1 MSQQPRFAVEEKYL
15 IPVCDYPANQM
26 EIPPSRMFLI
36 KKGLKAYL
44 DKMGTDA
51 KTYDASQGDGGES
64 LDGIPADILMKAAE
78 MQVKH
83 GTGYDQP
90 YGYDGFRN
98 AVANAYWKIH
108 PVTGWGA
115 NNVVAGIGGRD
126 ILLKAYDAMIYLG
139 TGRVGDVL
147 LTSAVPW
154 ISYNWGPYAMG
165 LNVLQAPGDE
175 NASWVHTEEGLEEAV
190 RYARKSGRRIAGML
204 MTSPDNP
211 TGYYYPLERQIELAH
226 KALDLGI
233 SFVLFDW
240 MYHWVSEEKPYN
252 INQVLESFSPEER
265 SRLMFL
271 DGLSKSMGGSNVRSA
286 HLVASPDVCKFIV
299 SRASHGVFPNFYSQ
313 AVAVVAYEMGFE
325 KAAASTIEP
334 TNASRKILR
343 QKLQETG
350 YRHIM
355 GQGYYAFIDLRDW
368 CDENTSSIELG
379 EILARDYGI
388 AVVPGA
394 FFSEAGRNWV
404 RFSYALP
411 PERTQAAFDRFH
423 ESLTSLAKR

>member
-1 MSQQPRFAVEEKYL
+1 
-15 IPVCDYPANQM
+15 
-26 EIPPSRMFLI
+26 
-36 KKGLKAYL
+36 
-44 DKMGTDA
+44 
-51 KTYDASQGDGGES
+51 
-64 LDGIPADILMKAAE
+64 
-78 MQVKH
+78 
-83 GTGYDQP
+83 
-90 YGYDGFRN
+90 
-98 AVANAYWKIH
+98 
-108 PVTGWGA
+108 
-115 NNVVAGIGGRD
+115 
-126 ILLKAYDAMIYLG
+126 
-139 TGRVGDVL
+139 
-147 LTSAVPW
+147 
-154 ISYNWGPYAMG
+154 
-165 LNVLQAPGDE
+165 
-175 NASWVHTEEGLEEAV
+175 
-190 RYARKSGRRIAGML
+190 

-240 MYHWVSEEKPYN
+240 MYHWISEEKPYN

-313 AVAVVAYEMGFE
+313 AVAVVAYEMGFK

-343 QKLQETG
+343 QKLEETG

-368 CDENTSSIELG
+368 CDENTGSIELG

-388 AVVPGA
+388 AIVPGA